1 MEPKVELFQEDDAIY
16 IRLKES
22 TVTSGKDREGDP
34 ARHLDF
40 DEFGELV
47 GVLFMN
53 ISNGVDLD
61 VLPDDVQE
69 AVNAQLLEYS
79 IPVLA

>member
-1 MEPKVELFQEDDAIY
+1 
-16 IRLKES
+16 
-22 TVTSGKDREGDP
+22 
-34 ARHLDF
+34 
-40 DEFGELV
+40 
-47 GVLFMN
+47 MN